1 MDRSGSSAIK
11 KCWDLQYY
19 NVWLR
24 VLTLPSLQMP
34 AIPKTTGKKAGNN
47 VLRLKRDDGDGKMPA
62 VAKRL
67 RTA

>member
-1 MDRSGSSAIK
+1 
-11 KCWDLQYY
+11 
-19 NVWLR
+19 
-24 VLTLPSLQMP
+24 MP
-34 AIPKTTGKKAGNN
+34 AIPKTTGKKAGND